1 MMATLKR
8 GWIKKVID
16 GVSTKVF
23 PITHVKSIYYNYT
36 QNKTLA
42 DKLNDIDT
50 EIESTKNKVGNISVT
65 KESVTDALGYT
76 PYTPNEIDNKFSA
89 LETNIDWKEAVDT
102 YDDISTAYPNP
113 EDGWTV
119 NVKDTDYTY
128 RYNGT
133 EWVPISANAI
143 PKATNSVD
151 GLMSKED
158 YTKVQNLSENMTNHV
173 NDTNNPHSLTKEQ
186 IGLGN
191 VDNTSDLDKPIST
204 AMQSALDSIVGKIG
218 TIDISSVANTITG
231 AIVALSEASGGNHNH
246 TSLSDVTSIKF
257 AKSNSNYGVAEITP
271 GSNTALSQN
280 ILNCPSLFP
289 NASDNYLGMLSNPWY
304 MVASKTLTM
313 VTSTEGYTATLTAE
327 TYSNHNN
334 ITVAKIIAGC
344 TISPSSTE
352 SFTLGDKGNS
362 WKQVYSSELQ
372 LFTGTD
378 PYYGSLKGAYESGKG
393 IRIITSASFVP
404 YGSGQTLGTTSEYW
418 SAIYCSRMSN
428 SSETSVIRLL
438 STGIAMTGDIYPY
451 ATAQSNGKLNN
462 PWMFGYFSNF
472 YFVPS
477 GQTEKYATMYGL
489 VENSVVNIYTDSAI
503 IPTSAYS
510 TTTTLGSSSK
520 QWYGVYTSRI
530 YSSGE
535 SYGFL
540 FSDGVMV
547 KGNFYPYTSNN
558 YTLGTS
564 SYLFSGIYAS
574 NVYTK
579 AFETDI
585 TSDSSV
591 PALLPPATL
600 NSSYSSRAQVGTQDK
615 PFNRFYASEAYR
627 FTNGM
632 WWNGISFAESESVSY
647 GSSGEA
653 TSTGK
658 TLIIGESPLQLL
670 VSTSVASFTGING
683 AYFSNGS
690 YSGSDE
696 KIKTF
701 TNDVSDDL
709 SMLVKLFD
717 IIKLRSF
724 KYRYKPDSIIIG
736 VNAEELES
744 DMYSV
749 GLDPSKYGILQIE
762 YDKHLSRGDT
772 EEDDK
777 FYPKF
782 ISVSY
787 ERLATLAI
795 AKIQDMEKTHVD
807 RLNSLEQR
815 LLELEQKG

>member
-1 MMATLKR
+1 MATLKR

-42 DKLNDIDT
+42 DKLNDIDA

-102 YDDISTAYPNP
+102 YDDIATTYPNP

-218 TIDISSVANTITG
+218 TTDISSVANTITG
-231 AIVALSEASGGNHNH
+231 AIVALSEASGGDHNH
-246 TSLSDVTSIKF
+246 TSLTNLTSLQFAAASDVTDSTTPIISTIRYLSGYVGSGTAVYGTALTVNTSLVPTEDEKFSLGIDGKTWESICVHTMHYVGEINFSEASSSNQAYIKCYQ
-257 AKSNSNYGVAEITP
+257 NSNISQTTLMISSIIPYASGQYFGTINDPWEYGYFTKINLVADS
-271 GSNTALSQN
+271 SNYATIYASTYTSSGVSRLKLYVGAA
-280 ILNCPSLFP
+280 ICPS
-289 NASDNYLGMLSNPWY
+289 N
-304 MVASKTLTM
+304 
-313 VTSTEGYTATLTAE
+313 
-327 TYSNHNN
+327 
-334 ITVAKIIAGC
+334 
-344 TISPSSTE
+344 
-352 SFTLGDKGNS
+352 
-362 WKQVYSSELQ
+362 
-372 LFTGTD
+372 
-378 PYYGSLKGAYESGKG
+378 
-393 IRIITSASFVP
+393 
-404 YGSGQTLGTTSEYW
+404 
-418 SAIYCSRMSN
+418 
-428 SSETSVIRLL
+428 
-438 STGIAMTGDIYPY
+438 
-451 ATAQSNGKLNN
+451 
-462 PWMFGYFSNF
+462 
-472 YFVPS
+472 
-477 GQTEKYATMYGL
+477 
-489 VENSVVNIYTDSAI
+489 
-503 IPTSAYS
+503 
-510 TTTTLGSSSK
+510 
-520 QWYGVYTSRI
+520 
-530 YSSGE
+530 
-535 SYGFL
+535 
-540 FSDGVMV
+540 
-547 KGNFYPYTSNN
+547 PYTSSLGLSDNAWNN
-558 YTLGTS
+558 VYAQQIYSTGGAYGFHLNGGVFIKGNLYPLTNNGYSLGNTTN
-564 SYLFSGIYAS
+564 LFSGIYGS

-591 PALLPPATL
+591 PALVPPATL
-600 NSSYSSRAQVGTQDK
+600 NSSYSSRAQVGTQAK
-615 PFNRFYASEAYR
+615 PFKKFYASEAYH
-627 FTNGM
+627 FTNGT
-632 WWNGISFAESESVSY
+632 WWNGISFTESTSVTY
-647 GSSGEA
+647 GSSGGT

-658 TLIIGESPLQLL
+658 TLTIGESGLQLL
-670 VSTSVASFTGING
+670 VSTSVASFTCTNG

-724 KYRYKPDSIIIG
+724 KYRYKPDSILIG

-777 FYPKF
+777 FYSKF

-795 AKIQDMEKTHVD
+795 AKIQDMERTHVD